1 MLWGKPF
8 ERSSLKPSKMAGDT
22 GHEVDVAASGNA
34 TFLPRQTQ
42 SLCPV
47 CRTVVDAILE
57 EIDGRVVMSK
67 TCVDHGAFDTVI
79 SSNASHYV
87 DAARYERPGKEPLS
101 RLGSVEKGCPH
112 DCGLCP
118 AHRQHTCV
126 GVIEVTSVCDLE
138 CPVCFADASG
148 GEHLPL
154 ETVRSMVDTLVEC
167 EGEVEVLQIS
177 GGEPTVHPDILEI
190 VAYAGAAGVRYP
202 MVNTNG
208 IRLADPEFAKALAD
222 TVPTGNSA
230 VGLPVVYLQ
239 FDGVTDDV
247 FQTLRGSPMLDIKLR
262 ALDNCRDAG
271 MSVVLV
277 PTVVRGVNDHQVGAI
292 LELALSD
299 PAIKGINYQPAA
311 RVGRYDVSGETAM
324 TIPEVLEA
332 VEAQTDHEVGVDSF
346 VTVPCPHPACSV
358 ASYVYRDDEV
368 TATLLD
374 LVDTDLFMKH
384 MADQAVPFG
393 QLVSETIESAADVLE
408 MADMVGEEIEGLA
421 CCPTGF
427 RVPPVRELIDR
438 VTLVTVHAFMDPSNF
453 DVERASKCC
462 VTEVLPDRRMVPFCV
477 YNNLRRH
484 GGC

>member
-1 MLWGKPF
+1 
-8 ERSSLKPSKMAGDT
+8 MAGDT
-22 GHEVDVAASGNA
+22 VNEVEVAVTGNA
-34 TFLPRQTQ
+34 TFLPRGTR
-42 SLCPV
+42 SLCPI
-47 CRTVVDAILE
+47 CRAVVDAILE
-57 EIDGRVVMSK
+57 DVDGRVVMSK
-67 TCVDHGAFDTVI
+67 TCPDHGHFETII
-79 SSNASHYV
+79 SSNAAHYM
-87 DAARYERPGKEPLS
+87 DAARYERPGKEPLL
-101 RLGSVEKGCPH
+101 RLSTSTRGCPH
-112 DCGLCP
+112 DCGLCE

-126 GVIEVTSVCDLE
+126 GVIEVTSVCDLG
-138 CPVCFADASG
+138 CNVCFADASD
-148 GEHLPL
+148 GEHVPL
-154 ETVRSMVDTLVEC
+154 DTVKTMVDTLVEC

-177 GGEPTVHPDILEI
+177 GGEPTTHPDILEI

-208 IRLADPEFAKALAD
+208 TRLADPEFAKALAN
-222 TVPTGNSA
+222 TVPTGGSA

-247 FQTLRGSPMLDIKLR
+247 YETLRGAPLLDLKLQ
-262 ALDNCRDAG
+262 AIDNCRANG

-277 PTVVRGVNDHQVGAI
+277 PTVVRGVNDHQLGAI
-292 LELALSD
+292 LEFALSD
-299 PAIKGINYQPAA
+299 PAIKGVNYQPAA
-311 RVGRYDVSGETAM
+311 KVGRYDVPGKAPM

-332 VEAQTDHEVGVDSF
+332 VEAQTEGEVGMDSF

-374 LVDTDLFMKH
+374 LVDTDLFMRH

-393 QLVSETIESAADVLE
+393 QMVSETIESAADVLE
-408 MADMVGEEIEGLA
+408 MADMVGEEITGLA
-421 CCPTGF
+421 CCPTGI

-438 VTLVTVHAFMDPSNF
+438 VTLVTVHAFMDPNNF

-462 VTEVLPDRRMVPFCV
+462 VTEVLPDGRMVPFCV
-477 YNNLRRH
+477 YNNLHRH